1 VALFL
6 EETGSLGLTTV
17 QYAALNMIR
26 EVPGIDQVSL
36 SNMIAFDKTTIVKVL
51 DRLVDKGL
59 ITRTRSTTDR
69 RTNHL
74 NVTAKGDEVLKRI
87 QPMLDRSDGRIL
99 SPLSR
104 ADQRKFMEMITQL
117 VHVNNMYSRAPL
129 RPRRGRRPRRR
140 RRASRVKKY
149 AALGVAARERV
160 PPVLGRV
167 VGRRLDRNARRP
179 GRLHDY
185 RAVAIHPERV
195 PGADD
200 VVGAVAVLGDPDE
213 PLHAAHQRAARG
225 FEDER
230 VTPAEGEAGD
240 AGLDVHGVAPDNALV
255 ACMRA

>member
-1 VALFL
+1 MRARRPRVTIHKFYSRPGHLIRRLQQISVALFL

-26 EVPGIDQVSL
+26 EVPNIDQVSL

-74 NVTAKGDEVLKRI
+74 HVTPKGEEVLKRI

-129 RPRRGRRPRRR
+129 KTE
-140 RRASRVKKY
+140 A
-149 AALGVAARERV
+149 
-160 PPVLGRV
+160 
-167 VGRRLDRNARRP
+167 
-179 GRLHDY
+179 
-185 RAVAIHPERV
+185 
-195 PGADD
+195 
-200 VVGAVAVLGDPDE
+200 
-213 PLHAAHQRAARG
+213 
-225 FEDER
+225 
-230 VTPAEGEAGD
+230 GEAP
-240 AGLDVHGVAPDNALV
+240 AAPAKRRTG
-255 ACMRA
+255 RAKK